1 MTEEEMRNALVE
13 ADAERTALIRQQVAM
28 QREQAAL
35 VRGMLDM
42 FRTTIA
48 PVQDRAEAEV
58 ERHRHFRN
66 MCAMNVLPAFV
77 AQGMNSEKAAQ
88 HAYIFADAMLSEAAK

>member
-1 MTEEEMRNALVE
+1 MTEEEMRIALVE
-13 ADAERTALIRQQVAM
+13 ADAERTALVRQQIAM

-42 FRTTIA
+42 FRTQFA
-48 PVQDRAEAEV
+48 PAQDQAEAEV

-66 MCAMNVLPAFV
+66 LCAMNCLPAFV

-88 HAYIFADAMLSEAAK
+88 HAYIYADAMISEAAK